1 MASEDESKM
10 HGRKLGCSVDNIC
23 GAVCNCRTS
32 EVLATTSISCPWPVS
47 GRVCSCLCFRNNY
60 TERSSTCGIDSFHF
74 ARRISKEWSYGL
86 LGGKAGMAAAGMSED
101 QTRKLLSDLQLSVS
115 LSITAVN
122 DPTSVTVA
130 GDYSQSVN
138 ALGQYLETHAKNTF
152 WRVFRTKRAFRS
164 PHMDIILKPFKAAMR
179 KIKLNPRPSNSNL
192 LDRRR

>member
-1 MASEDESKM
+1 MAESSVAQLTTFAVQYATAELLKSWRLHPSAVLGQCLGECAAACVSGIITLKEAVHVVLIRSTLQDEFPKNGRMASCG
-10 HGRKLGCSVDNIC
+10 GR
-23 GAVCNCRTS
+23 
-32 EVLATTSISCPWPVS
+32 
-47 GRVCSCLCFRNNY
+47 
-60 TERSSTCGIDSFHF
+60 
-74 ARRISKEWSYGL
+74 
-86 LGGKAGMAAAGMSED
+86 AGMAAAGMSED